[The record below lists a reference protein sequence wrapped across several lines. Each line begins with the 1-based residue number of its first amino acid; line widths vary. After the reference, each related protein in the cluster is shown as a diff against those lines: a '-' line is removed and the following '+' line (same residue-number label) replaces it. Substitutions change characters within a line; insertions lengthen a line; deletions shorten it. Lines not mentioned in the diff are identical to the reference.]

1 MDFLEYKGYK
11 GTVEYAQANDCLC
24 GKVVGMGNLL
34 ITYEGKTISELRS
47 SFESVLEY
55 YFGECRREMRKPKK
69 PFSGTLNLRMPSEIH
84 EQVALAS
91 MKTGVTIND
100 FINRA
105 IIRELELAAS
115 L

>member
-24 GKVVGMGNLL
+24 GKVIGMGNIL
-34 ITYEGKTISELRS
+34 ISYEGNTISELRS
-47 SFESVLEY
+47 SFESALEH
-55 YFGECRREMRKPKK
+55 YFSDCIREAHKPKK

-84 EQVALAS
+84 ERVALAS

-105 IIRELELAAS
+105 IVRELELNEVI
-115 L
+115 

>member
-24 GKVVGMGNLL
+24 GKVVGMGNIL
-34 ITYEGKTISELRS
+34 ITYEGDTISELRS
-47 SFESVLEY
+47 NFKANIEGYL
-55 YFGECRREMRKPKK
+55 GHCRGTNCKPKK

-84 EQVALAS
+84 ERVFLAS
-91 MKTGVTIND
+91 MKMGITIND

-105 IIRELELAAS
+105 IVRELEAAES

>member
-47 SFESVLEY
+47 DFESVLEF
-55 YFGECRREMRKPKK
+55 YFSECKREMRKPKK
-69 PFSGTLNLRMPSEIH
+69 PFSGTLNLRMSSEIH
-84 EQVALAS
+84 ERVSLAS
-91 MKTGVTIND
+91 MKMGVAIND

-105 IIRELELAAS
+105 IVRELEAVEGL
-115 L
+115 